1 MSVKSF
7 DAGDVGL
14 FAIGFLNKIYD
25 ESRKQIEKRKAF
37 KGLDYF
43 YLSEVVDATWDEIW
57 NSPDGMIINQAI
69 NNGMILPH
77 QAENVKNSK
86 SYILSALL
94 PYIVTAETA
103 VVTDREDE
111 DSSLPICNGYYWTL
125 MKRQLLEKFPAP
137 VVESIDRQSSRV
149 LKQILFTPEETKFRK
164 MGLVL
169 GQVQSGKTAN
179 YSALIAKACDEGYK
193 LIIVLS
199 GIHNDLRQQTQE
211 RLDEEFLGYHEYMKT
226 EDEETG
232 RLEQTTRSIPCGVGF
247 DPEYDASKAPESA
260 TFTDDDFRGILKTG
274 AGKKPPVIFVIKK
287 QTNVFQKIKRYFSDP
302 SNAHRYKDWPLL
314 VIDDEAD
321 QASVNTRKGDLV
333 TATNRHIRT
342 LLQLFPRATF
352 VGYTATPF
360 ANVLIDAD
368 ANHKKLG
375 VDLFPKD
382 FILSLPAPIN
392 YFGPRQFFGDNQED
406 VGLELFMP
414 ISERS
419 SDILTGNVRMGE
431 DGQIRERGRGRRR
444 KALDIDELPL
454 ECDDVLR
461 QFILSSAIRLWRLKT
476 SHPELWCTDLDETPK
491 EPILEMS
498 SLVHVSSYVRDQQV
512 IARLFAKKFE
522 EMFREP
528 LLYGNREDRE
538 LVLSGFESLFD
549 NQKRVTARTAEN
561 RAKLDAHPDWRLPE
575 TLTELVPEIQTVVA
589 DMWLRVVNGDKAMT
603 DLVSPDHEDL
613 DRSYCC
619 PVIFIGGNKLS
630 RGLTLPGLCV
640 SLFLRS
646 STMYD
651 TLLQMGRWFGY
662 RDGYV
667 DLCRICTTTHII
679 DRFRAISE
687 ACIDFEQQIDRM
699 ASINRNP
706 KNYRLSMLSHT
717 GLQVT
722 ARNKMAHA
730 DEGRV
735 NFNGDILECRDLS
748 ITTDDLVHNWG
759 VAKHLYDYIKEH
771 AELAYASKGYPE
783 HQEQQVACFIEG
795 KHYPSGRLWKNVPA
809 DRVLDFLE
817 SYRSNKDAGDVYRR
831 GVTDYIKKVLN
842 NDELTN
848 WNVFIPGESDPENGS
863 FKSKFIK
870 RTMQIGN
877 VDPTSALL
885 PTLKAGSHEFIG
897 VPEEVINVADKSAG
911 TKRGDRFREVRRV
924 AGELHPET
932 GYLILYLMRPHA
944 DELTNDSY
952 VKNAESQIGERV
964 PFVSF
969 YVWLPKTAHE
979 TQTSIAVFN
988 KTVVH
993 QEDDE
998 WDEEAPEMEE
1008 DEE

>member
-1 MSVKSF
+1 MSVLLF
-7 DAGDVGL
+7 EAGDVGL
-14 FAIGFLNKIYD
+14 IAVGLLNKIYD
-25 ESRKQIEKRKAF
+25 ECKKKIESRIVF

-43 YLSEVVDATWDEIW
+43 YLSEVVETTWDDLW
-57 NSPDGMIINQAI
+57 QSPDGLILNQAI
-69 NNGMILPH
+69 EHGLIQPH
-77 QAENVKNSK
+77 QVANVKNAK
-86 SYILSALL
+86 TYILSALL
-94 PYIVTAETA
+94 PYIVTAEA
-103 VVTDREDE
+103 SVVTDREDE
-111 DSSLPICNGYYWTL
+111 DSSLPLCNGYYWTL
-125 MKRQLLEKFPAP
+125 MKRQLEKKFAAP
-137 VVESIDRQSSRV
+137 VVQSIDRQSSRV
-149 LKQILFTPEETKFRK
+149 LKQILFSPEETSFRK

-232 RLEQTTRSIPCGVGF
+232 RLEQTTRSVPCGVGL
-247 DPEYDASKAPESA
+247 DSEYDPSKAPESA

-302 SNAHRYKDWPLL
+302 SNAHRYKNWPLL

-321 QASVNTRKGDLV
+321 QASVNTKSGNLV

-360 ANVLIDAD
+360 ANVLIDSE

-375 VDLFPKD
+375 MDLFPKD

-392 YFGPRQFFGDNQED
+392 YFGPKQFFGDNQED
-406 VGLELFMP
+406 NGLELFMP
-414 ISERS
+414 ISQRS
-419 SDILTGNVRMGE
+419 GDILTGATYVTSDGE
-431 DGQIRERGRGRRR
+431 IRENGHGRRR
-444 KALDIDELPL
+444 KPIQIEELPA
-454 ECDDVLR
+454 ECNDVLR
-461 QFILSSAIRLWRLKT
+461 QFILSAAIRLWRMKRL
-476 SHPELWCTDLDETPK
+476 HPDKWFTGLDEAPK
-491 EPILEMS
+491 EPVLEMS
-498 SLVHVSSYVRDQQV
+498 ALVHVSSYVRDQQV
-512 IARLFAKKFE
+512 IAKRFAEKFE
-522 EMFREP
+522 TMIREP
-528 LLYGNREDRE
+528 LLYGNRNDRDY
-538 LVLSGFESLFD
+538 VLSGFETLFE
-549 NQKRVTARTAEN
+549 NQKRVTAKTAEL
-561 RAKLDAHPDWRLPE
+561 RAKLDVHPDWSLPDNI
-575 TLTELVPEIQTVVA
+575 LALLPEIQTVVA

-603 DLVSPDHEDL
+603 DLVYPVHDDL
-613 DRSYCC
+613 DRSFCR

-630 RGLTLPGLCV
+630 RGLTLPGLCM

-679 DRFRAISE
+679 DRFRRISE

-706 KNYRLSMLSHT
+706 KNYRLSILSHT

-730 DEGRV
+730 EDGRV

-748 ITTDDLVHNWG
+748 ITADDLQHNWLLT
-759 VAKHLYDYIKEH
+759 KRFYEDIKDLG
-771 AELAYASKGYPE
+771 ELVYASKGFPE
-783 HQEQQVACFIEG
+783 HREDQVASLVDG
-795 KHYPSGRLWKNVPA
+795 KHSPSGRLWKNVPA
-809 DRVLDFLE
+809 DLVLAFLE
-817 SYRSNKDAGDVYRR
+817 NYRSNKDVGDVYRR
-831 GVTDYIKKVLN
+831 GVTDYIKKAIS
-842 NDELTN
+842 NDELTT
-848 WNVFIPGESDPENGS
+848 WNVFIPGEANLGIGS
-863 FKSKFIK
+863 FDVKYSR
-870 RTMQIGN
+870 RTMQIAN

-885 PTLKAGSHEFIG
+885 PALKGGSHEFIG
-897 VPEEVINVADKSAG
+897 VPEDVLTLADSRSG
-911 TKRGDRFREVRRV
+911 QKRGDRFREVRR
-924 AGELHPET
+924 ASGELHPEI
-932 GYLILYLMRPHA
+932 GYLILYLMRPHE
-944 DELTNDSY
+944 DELQNDVY
-952 VKNAESQIGERV
+952 VKAVETEVGERL
-964 PFVSF
+964 PFVS
-969 YVWLPKTAHE
+969 YYLWLPKTNRE

-993 QEDDE
+993 KDDDE
-998 WDEEAPEMEE
+998 WDEEDPDLEE